1 MSRKSKKTRKKK
13 KLSRNPRRGS
23 GQPEHVSLESPIP
36 EGKSQLRLL
45 DRDNEASI
53 PEEAYSAAAS
63 LSDLAEDYAFFT
75 HALLFTHGG
84 LDVDPVQDFINEHPG
99 EVGVFQLNFPRPI
112 FSGLE
117 QPAIRDSSWNY
128 ALIGCPKENDQWRK
142 LYDHIRGVGILD
154 ENHPKGALFGAAT
167 VKELE
172 IVDPLV
178 LDKMAVLPDPVPVV
192 TITVFGLDSNK
203 KYVEIVANSSN
214 RLDRPVVYTFKA
226 RPETVKFAKN
236 FLAGKYFAD
245 GADLTETGRT
255 ILEGDQDAR

>member
-1 MSRKSKKTRKKK
+1 MSRKSKNRRKKPK
-13 KLSRNPRRGS
+13 KNPRREAKRA
-23 GQPEHVSLESPIP
+23 EHISLASPIP
-36 EGKSQLRLL
+36 EGKSQVRLL

-53 PEEAYSAAAS
+53 QEEDYSAAAT
-63 LSDLAEDYAFFT
+63 LGDLAEDYAFFT
-75 HALLFTHGG
+75 HALLFTQGG
-84 LDVDPVQDFINEHPG
+84 LDVDPVQDFINENRG
-99 EVGVFQLNFPRPI
+99 EVGVFQLNFSRPV

-128 ALIGCPKENDQWRK
+128 TLIGCPKENDQWRK

-172 IVDPLV
+172 IVDPLA
-178 LDKMAVLPDPVPVV
+178 LDKMAVLPDPVPMV

-203 KYVEIVANSSN
+203 KYVELLASRNS
-214 RLDRPVVYTFKA
+214 RLDRPCVYIHKP

-245 GADLTETGRT
+245 GEDLTDVGRT
-255 ILEGDQDAR
+255 ILEGDKDAR